1 MTICSCPAASAAFR
15 WIITAFYIFRMFFPS
30 PDSPNRKRVC
40 LHVVFALLFLGK
52 WWQNR
57 CPPRSISRWPLSW
70 TSCLHVCQ
78 CLTWLCVCVALL
90 LHLWCVIHS
99 VLVQVWLSSS
109 RTCGSVVLVKPVWNT
124 GRFQIWL
131 CNCFFFFFLLLTE
144 LLVLTWPRCVC
155 VWNWMTRIQ
164 RCYCNRGGSDGGAVS
179 PCINTFVAPLLKT
192 DDCSRRAQWISIKD
206 LKCSN
211 RLCAIV
217 MMETQLKKNV
227 FLHKLGVHYVLAL
240 SVPKLLQ
247 FL

>member
-131 CNCFFFFFLLLTE
+131 CNCCFFFFSCCWPSCWFWRGLGVFVFGTEWRVSRDATVTGEGQMGALFLRALTH
-144 LLVLTWPRCVC
+144 L
-155 VWNWMTRIQ
+155 
-164 RCYCNRGGSDGGAVS
+164 S
-179 PCINTFVAPLLKT
+179 
-192 DDCSRRAQWISIKD
+192 
-206 LKCSN
+206 
-211 RLCAIV
+211 RLCWRLTTV
-217 MMETQLKKNV
+217 HVELSE
-227 FLHKLGVHYVLAL
+227 FL
-240 SVPKLLQ
+240 
-247 FL
+247 